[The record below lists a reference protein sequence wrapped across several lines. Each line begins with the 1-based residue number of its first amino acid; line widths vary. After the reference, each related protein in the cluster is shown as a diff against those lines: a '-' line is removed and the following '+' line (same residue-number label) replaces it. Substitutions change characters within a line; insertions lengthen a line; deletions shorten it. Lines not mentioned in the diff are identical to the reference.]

1 MNRLFARAA
10 LALLVFLGVA
20 GPTLAQGPLRAGTVI
35 EQTLRID
42 GKSLSL
48 PIGAWTVAA
57 DGASDW
63 NDPDIGAYGYLRSVI
78 LLRIIDGRIDTVLE
92 INANVLPTI
101 DGWGMAAACSRQ
113 DLVLSVVRYRAG
125 WDGSCYFVTH
135 TMLWGDST
143 SIWRKARDFAAGNRL
158 TIPRMALTAGFRAAN
173 GCALSFFGR
182 NPQYRRRVHR
192 SLARFRLVG
201 AAPRPGPQTRRPR
214 ARRQRLG
221 RGL

>member
-173 GCALSFFGR
+173 RSDVMDVRYHFSGETR
-182 NPQYRRRVHR
+182 NIGVESTDRWRD
-192 SLARFRLVG
+192 SA
-201 AAPRPGPQTRRPR
+201 
-214 ARRQRLG
+214 
-221 RGL
+221 